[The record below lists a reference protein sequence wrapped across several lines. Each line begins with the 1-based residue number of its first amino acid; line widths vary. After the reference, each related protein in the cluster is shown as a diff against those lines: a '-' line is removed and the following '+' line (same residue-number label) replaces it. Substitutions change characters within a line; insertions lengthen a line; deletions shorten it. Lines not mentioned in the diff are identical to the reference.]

1 MSQKT
6 SKDAHVHFQPDF
18 LENAPQGQG
27 EQSTDQIQENPYQL
41 YLAAIVE
48 SSDDAILGKT
58 LDGIITS
65 WNPAAER
72 LYGYTAQE
80 IIGQSIATIV
90 PEELRDDL
98 TSIMQRL
105 KDGQKIDHYE
115 TTRVRKDGVRITVM
129 VTISPIKDALGKII
143 GASTIGR
150 DITAQRKAEK
160 HAQFLNEVS
169 KVLASSLDYQTTL
182 SDLARL
188 VVPQFADWFTVDLV
202 NSEGHLELV
211 EVAHKDPA
219 KVQWAKELR
228 KHYLLDLQ
236 DPNGVPRVIRT
247 GKAELYAAITDEM
260 LVASARTE
268 EELALYRQVGVKS
281 VMLVPLI
288 VRGNVFGALTFISI
302 ESGKSYDPA
311 DLALAEEISLRAGI
325 ALDNAIIYRQAQQAR
340 DELHAILQNVADGIT
355 VQDTK
360 GSLIYVNDVAAQ
372 FCGFSSAEAMV
383 MALRTESLTGLVS
396 TFTMKDEV
404 GNLLSSEQLPG
415 RRALAGERNVQAI
428 VRYENIATGQTHWSL
443 VKAEPIFDEYGQVQL
458 AVNVFTDITER
469 YVLEQRKDEFI
480 RMASHELKTPITA
493 LKGFTNL
500 LQRRIARQ
508 GDESSLSFLAK
519 IDVQLNKLTKLISD
533 LLDVSKIQVG
543 KLEYRE
549 EDFDL
554 DVLVQETIEIMQGMT
569 KVHQLQF
576 EGQEN
581 IRVFGDR
588 DRIGQVL
595 INLLT
600 NAMKYSPQADKVI
613 VRVSAN
619 QEHAVLSVQDFGIGI
634 VESYQARIFE
644 RFYQV
649 MGPEEKTYPGLGI
662 GLFISHEI
670 VMRHHGQIWL
680 ESQKGQGSTFYVSLP
695 LRSAQK

>member
-1 MSQKT
+1 
-6 SKDAHVHFQPDF
+6 
-18 LENAPQGQG
+18 
-27 EQSTDQIQENPYQL
+27 
-41 YLAAIVE
+41 
-48 SSDDAILGKT
+48 
-58 LDGIITS
+58 
-65 WNPAAER
+65 
-72 LYGYTAQE
+72 
-80 IIGQSIATIV
+80 
-90 PEELRDDL
+90 
-98 TSIMQRL
+98 
-105 KDGQKIDHYE
+105 
-115 TTRVRKDGVRITVM
+115 
-129 VTISPIKDALGKII
+129 
-143 GASTIGR
+143 
-150 DITAQRKAEK
+150 
-160 HAQFLNEVS
+160 
-169 KVLASSLDYQTTL
+169 
-182 SDLARL
+182 
-188 VVPQFADWFTVDLV
+188 
-202 NSEGHLELV
+202 
-211 EVAHKDPA
+211 
-219 KVQWAKELR
+219 
-228 KHYLLDLQ
+228 
-236 DPNGVPRVIRT
+236 
-247 GKAELYAAITDEM
+247 
-260 LVASARTE
+260 
-268 EELALYRQVGVKS
+268 
-281 VMLVPLI
+281 
-288 VRGNVFGALTFISI
+288 
-302 ESGKSYDPA
+302 
-311 DLALAEEISLRAGI
+311 
-325 ALDNAIIYRQAQQAR
+325 
-340 DELHAILQNVADGIT
+340 
-355 VQDTK
+355 
-360 GSLIYVNDVAAQ
+360 
-372 FCGFSSAEAMV
+372 
-383 MALRTESLTGLVS
+383 
-396 TFTMKDEV
+396 MKDEV